1 MNQLVIPPMRS
12 QIFALEAEMKK
23 LPQIDI
29 PVKHYFSDGLYV
41 REITVPAGAIIT
53 GVIHK
58 YSQINILSKGIIRVS
73 LEDEIKELQASYT
86 VVSPPGVKRIAFAVT
101 ECIWTTIVH
110 TFLTDVDQ
118 IEKKFFAYSEQEYQ
132 DFLREEKEQY
142 EWLA

>member
-1 MNQLVIPPMRS
+1 MNQVVIPPMRS

-29 PVKHYFSDGLYV
+29 PVKHYFSDGMYA
-41 REITVPAGAIIT
+41 REITVPQGAIIT

-58 YSQINILSKGIIRVS
+58 YPQINILSKGRIIVNVGEE
-73 LEDEIKELQASYT
+73 LKEIEASFT
-86 VVSPPGVKRIAFAVT
+86 VASPAGIKRAAIAVT

-110 TFLTDVDQ
+110 TYLTDVDQ
-118 IEKKFFAYSEQEYQ
+118 IEKKFFAYTEQEYQ
-132 DFLREEKEQY
+132 DFLNEEKEQY